1 MHGHRKQKT
10 DWSKNRKKDDRP
22 RPRGEGED
30 GFDRKPSR
38 PKKKWHE
45 NREGIDEE
53 DILEE
58 QYNDLEK

>member
-10 DWSKNRKKDDRP
+10 DWSKNRKKDN
-22 RPRGEGED
+22 RPRGDGEE

-38 PKKKWHE
+38 PKRKWHE